1 MAHGRAEVKDL
12 MEALQKLRADAE
24 DCELIGN
31 LAADPA
37 KRVVFANL
45 ARQLRL
51 AAADMEQVI
60 AQRAAR
66 AEATGR
72 PDQL

>member
-1 MAHGRAEVKDL
+1 MKDL
-12 MEALQKLRADAE
+12 TETLQKLRADAE

-37 KRVVFANL
+37 KRAVFANL

-51 AAADMEQVI
+51 AAADMEQAV
-60 AQRAAR
+60 ALKAAKP
-66 AEATGR
+66 EATGR
-72 PDQL
+72 LDRL

>member
-1 MAHGRAEVKDL
+1 MAHGHTEVKDL

-37 KRVVFANL
+37 KRAVFANL

-51 AAADMEQVI
+51 AAADMEQVV
-60 AQRAAR
+60 AQKAAR
-66 AEATGR
+66 PEATGR